1 MCKLWPSAPAEYRD
15 SFPLLSSKSYAGVL
29 WRARGL
35 GTAACSRAATTTH
48 LHTKSSMFN
57 FGRTHKPLPTKIAA
71 RDSERRWHS
80 LGAHACGREKWG
92 LTRHALLLPLGP
104 GQRVCRS
111 APTQSVPQDMLCHP
125 PVRHCSVQS
134 VRKHVARAETSCATA
149 DFPLVIVEAGG
160 GDARDLVNVETVRLF
175 LHLVGVGVGAVPE
188 VDHGESVGVAILHH
202 DRIISSD
209 GCVGLAHVGS
219 NCRGC
224 CVANCRI
231 ITSPPGVAKVQNW
244 VMPGVLCVAVSC
256 VTCAACKRSCALR
269 TTSNCPTQTSTEAR
283 TQ

>member
-1 MCKLWPSAPAEYRD
+1 MLYMPYMLCIPYSRVCKLWPSAPAEYRD

-134 VRKHVARAETSCATA
+134 VRKHVARAETSCYRR
-149 DFPLVIVEAGG
+149 F
-160 GDARDLVNVETVRLF
+160 
-175 LHLVGVGVGAVPE
+175 
-188 VDHGESVGVAILHH
+188 
-202 DRIISSD
+202 
-209 GCVGLAHVGS
+209 
-219 NCRGC
+219 
-224 CVANCRI
+224 
-231 ITSPPGVAKVQNW
+231 SP
-244 VMPGVLCVAVSC
+244 CH
-256 VTCAACKRSCALR
+256 R
-269 TTSNCPTQTSTEAR
+269 
-283 TQ
+283 

>member
-1 MCKLWPSAPAEYRD
+1 
-15 SFPLLSSKSYAGVL
+15 
-29 WRARGL
+29 
-35 GTAACSRAATTTH
+35 
-48 LHTKSSMFN
+48 MFN

-209 GCVGLAHVGS
+209 GCVGLAHVGMKQLS
-219 NCRGC
+219 RGLC
-224 CVANCRI
+224 CQLSDYYLAARSGKGAELGHARGVVRRSELRYVRSMQKIVRLEDDVKLPDPNKHRSTDTVVVSRPQVERPQMALTRCL
-231 ITSPPGVAKVQNW
+231 SPPPSLDYFGRW
-244 VMPGVLCVAVSC
+244 AV
-256 VTCAACKRSCALR
+256 RG
-269 TTSNCPTQTSTEAR
+269 
-283 TQ
+283 